1 MHAPIAVKQRLY
13 DVDSFW
19 QFVCEADDDTR
30 YELIDGEIIAM
41 PPPGEQH
48 GYLASVIVHFFLLFD
63 PERKLGIPAVES
75 GYYSVDDRH
84 TVLAPDVAFRRTDR
98 AGARPHKRWAPVMPD
113 LAVEIKSPSN
123 TLAELR
129 RKAAI
134 YLRHGTQL
142 VWIVLPGSKSV
153 EVCRLDASGEL
164 LTEAIGLDGSLSGEP
179 ALPGFELP
187 LAKLFA

>member
-1 MHAPIAVKQRLY
+1 MLVQQRLY

-48 GYLASVIVHFFLLFD
+48 GYLIVRLSMFLALYVS
-63 PERKLGIPAVES
+63 ENNS
-75 GYYSVDDRH
+75 GRVTADSGFYPKYDRSI
-84 TVLAPDVAFRRTDR
+84 VLSPDISFRRLDP
-98 AGARPHKRWAPVMPD
+98 AAEPASQSWVPVMPD

-142 VWIVLPGSKSV
+142 VWIVLPGSKSA
-153 EVCRLDASGEL
+153 EVCRLDASGEI

>member
-1 MHAPIAVKQRLY
+1 MLVQQRLY

-19 QFVCEADDDTR
+19 QFVCEADDDAR
-30 YELIDGEIIAM
+30 YELIDGEIIEM
-41 PPPGEQH
+41 SPTGVWH
-48 GYLASVIVHFFLLFD
+48 GRLQIRLGRYLDIFVEAHD
-63 PERKLGIPAVES
+63 LGFVTGDT
-75 GYYSVDDRH
+75 GYYEASDRH
-84 TVLAPDVAFRRTDR
+84 NLLGPDIAFVCK
-98 AGARPHKRWAPVMPD
+98 ARMKQPKSQKMAALMPD

-153 EVCRLDASGEL
+153 EVCRLDASAEI
-164 LTEAIGLDGSLSGEP
+164 LTEAIGLDGSLSGEQV
-179 ALPGFELP
+179 LPGFELP